1 MKLKQYVQSRLLF
14 LLLILTLSFA
24 VRGLTAHFIHDH
36 LSDPGW
42 FQSGTYALFDKRA
55 QEILDH
61 RSSVFWIDDASRTES
76 AIYPPGYPLWVALI
90 YKLTGDRSAASV
102 QRVQWLLDSLLVLLI
117 VGIGVT
123 AYNWHV
129 GLAAGLLAAMSPL
142 LALYG
147 AVPLADSLT
156 SWVVLAGV
164 WLLLLATKRR
174 TLKWA
179 FAAGLMLGASC
190 WLRANA
196 LLLPFFWAAV
206 VLLVVRASW
215 RERVALSGMVI
226 LGTVLLVTPLL
237 VRNAVAFH
245 IFTPTGLGVGTNLWE
260 GIGETDR
267 AAEFGAV
274 YGDQA
279 LIEQERAALGVASDA
294 SFGLYFPDGVRRD
307 RERTRKAFAV
317 ISAHPIWYSGVMLR
331 RMAGV
336 LKYAGAPAPFYGSA
350 GINVTSKK
358 CLPLNWQ
365 GGIMGLTVNLL
376 GMIQSVLRYVALPLM
391 VLGIWF
397 GIKKDWRLACLLL
410 STVVY
415 YLVVGSALHTEIR
428 YGLPMQALLFV
439 FAGVALVPSGSFGGY
454 HQLQPRG
461 LSAST

>member
-1 MKLKQYVQSRLLF
+1 M
-14 LLLILTLSFA
+14 
-24 VRGLTAHFIHDH
+24 
-36 LSDPGW
+36 
-42 FQSGTYALFDKRA
+42 
-55 QEILDH
+55 
-61 RSSVFWIDDASRTES
+61 
-76 AIYPPGYPLWVALI
+76 
-90 YKLTGDRSAASV
+90 
-102 QRVQWLLDSLLVLLI
+102 
-117 VGIGVT
+117 
-123 AYNWHV
+123 
-129 GLAAGLLAAMSPL
+129 
-142 LALYG
+142 
-147 AVPLADSLT
+147 
-156 SWVVLAGV
+156 LAGV

-279 LIEQERAALGVASDA
+279 LIDQERAALGVASDA

-336 LKYAGAPAPFYGSA
+336 LKYAGTPAPFYGSA

-376 GMIQSVLRYVALPLM
+376 GMIQSVMRYVALPLM
-391 VLGIWF
+391 VLGVWF
-397 GIKKDWRLACLLL
+397 AVQKDWRLACLLL
-410 STVVY
+410 STVIY

-439 FAGVALVPSGSFGGY
+439 FAGLALR
-454 HQLQPRG
+454 PRA
-461 LSAST
+461 ASTSIQRCASAAGRPLHREASCR

>member
-1 MKLKQYVQSRLLF
+1 MKLRQCVQSRLLF
-14 LLLILTLSFA
+14 LLLILALSFA
-24 VRGLTAHFIHDH
+24 VRGLTTHFIHDH

-42 FQSGTYALFDKRA
+42 FQSATYAVFDKRA

-123 AYNWHV
+123 AYNWRV
-129 GLAAGLLAAMSPL
+129 GLAAGLLATLSPL

-147 AVPLADSLT
+147 AVPLADSPT
-156 SWVVLAGV
+156 SWFVIAGV

-174 TLKWA
+174 NLKSA

-206 VLLVVRASW
+206 VLLVVRARW

-245 IFTPTGLGVGTNLWE
+245 ILTPTGLGVGTNLWE

-279 LIEQERAALGVASDA
+279 LIAQERAALGVASDA

-307 RERTRKAFAV
+307 RERARKAIAV
-317 ISAHPIWYSGVMLR
+317 MSAHPIWYSGVMLR

-358 CLPLNWQ
+358 CLPSNCQ
-365 GGIMGLTVNLL
+365 GGVVGLTVNLL

-391 VLGIWF
+391 VLGILF
-397 GIKKDWRLACLLL
+397 AVKKDWRLACFLL
-410 STVVY
+410 STVIY

-439 FAGVALVPSGSFGGY
+439 FAGVALCNLAQVT
-454 HQLQPRG
+454 HNNH
-461 LSAST
+461 A